1 MSASVGDDSLR
12 WFESNLLTLSVEEDV
27 LAETITL
34 YPNPTSSTLLLRYPS
49 ASNVDYGLFDRN
61 GRFLGVYS
69 KTGKEHSF
77 DVSGLPTGMYF
88 LKSTSDG
95 VTYDYYRFLKE

>member
-1 MSASVGDDSLR
+1 MPNIALSQKSVG
-12 WFESNLLTLSVEEDV
+12 
-27 LAETITL
+27 
-34 YPNPTSSTLLLRYPS
+34 
-49 ASNVDYGLFDRN
+49 
-61 GRFLGVYS
+61 

-88 LKSTSDG
+88 LKSTSDV

>member
-1 MSASVGDDSLR
+1 M
-12 WFESNLLTLSVEEDV
+12 NKYLLTPL
-27 LAETITL
+27 LF
-34 YPNPTSSTLLLRYPS
+34 TLLVCT
-49 ASNVDYGLFDRN
+49 ATHAQITFDFTA
-61 GRFLGVYS
+61 G
-69 KTGKEHSF
+69 SF